1 MCKEQMGQE
10 VHHLQHK
17 RAANENS
24 VIQEENEAPFHK
36 NRVANLMSL
45 CEKCHDK
52 IHSKGE
58 TKTKHK
64 KVKTSKGIELF

>member
-10 VHHLQHK
+10 VHHLQHQ
-17 RAANENS
+17 RAANES
-24 VIQEENEAPFHK
+24 GIIQQDNEAPFHK

-52 IHSKGE
+52 IHSE
-58 TKTKHK
+58 TKVKHK